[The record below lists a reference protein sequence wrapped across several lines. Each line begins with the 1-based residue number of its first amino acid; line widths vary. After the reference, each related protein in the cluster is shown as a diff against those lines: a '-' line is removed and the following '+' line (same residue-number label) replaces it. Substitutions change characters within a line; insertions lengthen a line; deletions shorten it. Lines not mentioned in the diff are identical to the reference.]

1 MITNIVKT
9 TNLITINTGED
20 VEVIAN
26 TLPKCYS
33 LNSGYK
39 FAPKHSVLDTDL
51 ATDAI
56 IFTIGGESFDI
67 ICANGIILG
76 DVGGINTLYTTLEDA
91 YPALIDYLA

>member
-9 TNLITINTGED
+9 TNLIQIKTAVD
-20 VEVIAN
+20 VVEFQS
-26 TLPKCYS
+26 TLAKCYS
-33 LNSGYK
+33 LNIGYK
-39 FAPKHSVLDTDL
+39 FAPKHNVLDTTL

-76 DVGGINTLYTTLEDA
+76 TVSEGSIVYDTLEDA
-91 YPALIDYLA
+91 YPALITYLT